1 VSGFLAHAMNPYAA
15 VVQRAR
21 LALRHVRLKPFD
33 SSTLE
38 GRSSERYRLIA
49 LSGGAAVLGRFAV
62 AFVGLATVPMLL
74 NHLGKDLFG
83 IWAIVSSLV
92 VWMQL
97 FDFGIGNGLANAL
110 AEAVGRGDRQS
121 ASRYLSSAVTAIAA
135 ISLLGLPALVAA
147 VLAIPWDRVLRID
160 AAKGALLADALLV
173 VGVVFLLN
181 LTVSLVTRVFTAHQR
196 GYLVSLFQAGA
207 AVVSLVLLVLAL
219 HLQMHFLWFVGILAA
234 TPLLANI
241 ALWFALDRAA
251 PGLRVRPGLTS
262 QPALRR
268 VAHSSVPLF
277 AFQCGAL
284 LVNELVNIVIARTA
298 SLSMVT
304 DYNVVQRVYLFVF
317 AIAAGLSAPFYPAI
331 REAFEKGERKWVSR
345 AVRNALLM
353 RLATLLPC
361 ALILLIAGDAL
372 LRLWIGPAAAP
383 RIGTL
388 GWAAVGMSLLLGAT
402 SSLLGEA
409 LSSLDDIWS
418 QFRVVMLSA
427 LTVLV
432 CMTILVPR
440 IGVPGVYVA
449 MALSTLYAIA
459 WSIRRLR
466 STLHGCAPRLA
477 Q

>member
-1 VSGFLAHAMNPYAA
+1 MNPYAA
-15 VVQRAR
+15 VMQRAR

-49 LSGGAAVLGRFAV
+49 LSGGAAVLARFAV

-74 NHLGKDLFG
+74 KHLGKDLFG

-121 ASRYLSSAVTAIAA
+121 ASRYLSSAVTAIAVL
-135 ISLLGLPALVAA
+135 SLLGLPALAVA
-147 VLAIPWDRVLRID
+147 VVAIPWDKVLRID

-181 LTVSLVTRVFTAHQR
+181 LTVSLITRVFIAHQR
-196 GYLVSLFQAGA
+196 GYLVSLFQATA
-207 AVVSLVLLVLAL
+207 AVVSLGLLMAAV
-219 HLQMHFLWFVGILAA
+219 QMQLHFLWFVGILAA
-234 TPLLANI
+234 TPLLANV
-241 ALWFALDRAA
+241 ALWFAMDRAS
-251 PGLRVRPGLTS
+251 PGLQVRPGLTS
-262 QPALRR
+262 KPALRR
-268 VAHSSVPLF
+268 VAHSSLPLF

-284 LVNELVNIVIARTA
+284 LVNELVNVVIARTA
-298 SLSMVT
+298 SLSMVS
-304 DYNVVQRVYLFVF
+304 DYNVVQRVYLFAF

-331 REAFEKGERKWVSR
+331 REAFEKGESAWVSQ
-345 AVRNALLM
+345 AIRNALLM
-353 RLATLLPC
+353 RLMSLLPC
-361 ALILLIAGDAL
+361 ALILLIAGDTL
-372 LRLWIGPAAAP
+372 LRLWIGPTAAP
-383 RIGTL
+383 QIGML
-388 GWAAVGMSLLLGAT
+388 GWTAVGMTLLLGAT

-427 LTVLV
+427 VTVLA

-440 IGVPGVYVA
+440 IGVAGVYVA
-449 MALSTLYAIA
+449 MALSTIYAIT

-466 STLHGCAPRLA
+466 ATLRGCASRHLH
-477 Q
+477 